1 MNEDR
6 ELLELAALAAGVKY
20 DDEKSKPK
28 DGHAWWGLWLK
39 FDREPSEYDRRY
51 WNPLA
56 DDGDAL
62 RLAVIVGSKMFKGNG
77 VALLFAD
84 NEDKAVVFRDFEN
97 IRAVENA
104 TNDPLAATRRAVVRG
119 AAEIGKK
126 VKEQDK

>member
-6 ELLELAALAAGVKY
+6 ELLELAAFAAGVKY

-62 RLAVIVGSKMFKGNG
+62 RLANALGFNQYHVRSTAYVEDLDSG
-77 VALLFAD
+77 VEIR
-84 NEDKAVVFRDFEN
+84 EDHRDDIN
-97 IRAVENA
+97 K
-104 TNDPLAATRRAVVRG
+104 ATRRAIVR
-119 AAEIGKK
+119 AAASIVKQM
-126 VKEQDK
+126 KEQDK